1 MGMPLPLGMRRIK
14 VFKGELCRDIIIFF
28 DVAEYR
34 CGMDEAV
41 AGVATK
47 FCVMAAAPWVV
58 WVTLA
63 DRAGIL
69 PIAFCDYVAVFFGID
84 DCKIAEGWIDEF
96 NLGSATKGR
105 DGGFGG

>member
-1 MGMPLPLGMRRIK
+1 MGGCFEVIVGLWSG
-14 VFKGELCRDIIIFF
+14 GDIIVFADI
-28 DVAEYR
+28 AENR

-63 DRAGIL
+63 DRAGIA
-69 PIAFCDYVAVFFGID
+69 PIAFCNEVAVSFGID
-84 DCKIAEGWIDEF
+84 DCKIAEGGIDELY
-96 NLGSATKGR
+96 LGSAAKGR
-105 DGGFGG
+105 NSGFGR